1 MYRSYEPQKH
11 RRMNTQLLENDDDV
25 PPLVELCSQSESDDE
40 HDFASRG
47 HVSHAELP

>member
-1 MYRSYEPQKH
+1 
-11 RRMNTQLLENDDDV
+11 MNTQLSETDDDM